1 MSLTRD
7 FKNSVLERAQKDPA
21 FRNGLLE
28 QAINEFLA
36 GNLEVGKELM
46 RDYINATIAFPVL
59 AHKLHKSDKSL
70 QRMLGPRGNPTMN
83 NFCAI
88 LKAVQQK
95 EGLKLRVLV
104 LTNKVVGE
112 N

>member
-1 MSLTRD
+1 MALTRD
-7 FKNSVLERAQKDPA
+7 FKKTILERAQKSPA

-28 QAINEFLA
+28 HAINEFLL
-36 GNLEVGKELM
+36 GNVEVGKELM
-46 RDYINATIAFPVL
+46 RDYINATIAFPRL
-59 AHKLHKSDKSL
+59 ALKLHKSDKSL
-70 QRMLGPRGNPTMN
+70 QRMLGPRGNPTMS

-95 EGLKLRVLV
+95 EGFKLKAQVRPG
-104 LTNKVVGE
+104 KAVGE